1 MESERGKYISVLVW
15 LAVLLASGCA
25 ASPMSLFDADIARHE
40 WDTSEADR
48 PKIVTDE
55 TGREEYDGTEK
66 PENLVTWRYECGFI
80 LILNKRA

>member
-1 MESERGKYISVLVW
+1 MESERRKYISVIVW

-48 PKIVTDE
+48 PKIVMDE
-55 TGREEYDGTEK
+55 SGYKEYEGAEN
-66 PENLVTWRYECGFI
+66 PENFVTWRYECDLF
-80 LILNKRA
+80 